1 MGAILASYPAG
12 VGVDSKRHVTLI
24 DQANNYITLP
34 ITNPQ
39 TQYGEL
45 AANWTQVPRP
55 GVVEPAF
62 NVRGPRPLRTITL
75 QVTVVDMK
83 DMTKPIDNDLNTIT
97 SFLQEATSIRL
108 SYALFDN
115 AYMTPSGNWVCTSWQ
130 PSVLMRDPNTWS
142 PIVVQGNI
150 VLTEAN
156 PQPFTPTGAP
166 NAQFVSNPGTSL
178 NTPLAGSTA
187 ANNLQQAPTSANAS
201 TYPGGTAAKTASGTA
216 LQGSKVVAGS
226 QPSNSS
232 ATGGVPAPGK
242 PKTSKYTVKSGDTL
256 TSISM
261 YEYGT
266 ANGWR
271 AIGSANNVTD
281 PRLLQVGTVLT
292 IPSS

>member
-12 VGVDSKRHVTLI
+12 TGVDSKKHVTLI
-24 DQANNYITLP
+24 DQSNKVITLP

-75 QVTVVDMK
+75 QVTVVDMT
-83 DMTKPIDNDLNTIT
+83 DMTKPIDTVLNDLTT
-97 SFLQEATSIRL
+97 FLQEATTIRL
-108 SYALFDN
+108 SYATFDN
-115 AYMTPSGNWVCTSWQ
+115 SYLTPTGNWVCTSWQ
-130 PSVLMRDPNTWS
+130 PSVIMRDPTSWS
-142 PIVVQGNI
+142 PIAVQGNI

-156 PQPFTPTGAP
+156 PQPFTPQGAP

-178 NTPLAGSTA
+178 NTPVAGSTA
-187 ANNLQQAPTSANAS
+187 ANNLQTPISSNAA
-201 TYPGGTAAKTASGTA
+201 TYPGGKPATTASGTA
-216 LQGSKVVAGS
+216 LQGSKVVANS

-232 ATGGVPAPGK
+232 ASGGVAAPGK
-242 PKTSKYTVKSGDTL
+242 PKAAKYTVKAGDTL

-261 YEYGT
+261 AMYGT

-271 AIGSANNVTD
+271 AIGSANNITD